1 MKAIK
6 KQVLVQLDARVEV
19 SSGGIAIPDACQRP
33 EVWGKVVSVGD
44 ECKFLSEGD
53 KVYVPSLQGTRFEID
68 GKDMI
73 FILESKILAFKTQ

>member
-6 KQVLVQLDARVEV
+6 KNVLVELDSRIEV

-33 EVWGKVVSVGD
+33 EVWGTVVSAG
-44 ECKFLSEGD
+44 EKCELLSEGD
-53 KVYVPSLQGTRFEID
+53 RVYIPSIQGTRLEID

-73 FILESKILAFKTQ
+73 FILETKVLAVQTN